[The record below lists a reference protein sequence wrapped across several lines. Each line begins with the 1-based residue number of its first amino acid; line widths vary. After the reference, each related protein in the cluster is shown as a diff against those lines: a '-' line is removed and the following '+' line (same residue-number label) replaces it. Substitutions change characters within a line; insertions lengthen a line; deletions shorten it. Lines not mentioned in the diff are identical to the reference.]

1 MGVGRIVHNEAVAG
15 RRPCR
20 TRDRSTR
27 APGTFASVCSGAAGP
42 KLWLMRTDH
51 EVTLTVD
58 EVAARLRSTPSR
70 IRDLIEEGEL
80 RFAPTTDIN
89 DIRVPESAL
98 AELPAALC

>member
-1 MGVGRIVHNEAVAG
+1 MPHRTPLDARARDLRLCLLGGR
-15 RRPCR
+15 
-20 TRDRSTR
+20 
-27 APGTFASVCSGAAGP
+27 GP
-42 KLWLMRTDH
+42 KLGLMRTDH